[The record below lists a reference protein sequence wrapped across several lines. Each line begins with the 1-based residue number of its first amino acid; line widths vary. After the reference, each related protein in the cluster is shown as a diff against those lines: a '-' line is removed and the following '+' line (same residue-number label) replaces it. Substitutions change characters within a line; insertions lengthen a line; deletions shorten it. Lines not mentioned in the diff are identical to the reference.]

1 MTIHHI
7 KTSLGSDIG
16 ELGSNERG
24 YYWKLPNGLIFQWGY
39 HHLGSDNK
47 IEFPIKFPNKC
58 ISLNVSQAIS
68 NITSP
73 GWGGDERH
81 PIIRTDVNKITDS
94 FEYEDRGVDS
104 HYGLQSIFW
113 SAIGN

>member
-1 MTIHHI
+1 M
-7 KTSLGSDIG
+7 
-16 ELGSNERG
+16 
-24 YYWKLPNGLIFQWGY
+24 
-39 HHLGSDNK
+39 GSDNK
-47 IEFPIKFPNKC
+47 IEFPIKRA
-58 ISLNVSQAIS
+58 ISELSLNVSQAIS

-94 FEYEDRGVDS
+94 FEYEDRGVNS